1 MSHDFEEERSEA
13 PEDVAVIDADAAPAD
28 AGYRRV
34 HRLTPLL
41 RFWSVILAMITVFV
55 LQVNLEVLGDIYAF
69 FNDGHLGEAM
79 RGTAIAVG
87 GFILLC
93 LILWFVSGI
102 WWRRLGFKLGEE
114 EISLRRGVLSKSLRS
129 ARYDRT
135 QAVDVVE
142 NLIARIFGLAAVR
155 VETAGGTSSAIE
167 IAYLKKSEAEDL
179 RLEVLAH
186 VHGVVEAALDDEPEQ
201 TNEAQI
207 NPDIVPEI
215 PIWRSIA
222 AATLRATTIFTVAF
236 VVVII
241 VTPVPLSTV
250 VPILVGILPS
260 VWGLLD
266 SSWRFNAQVN
276 EEENTLN
283 IAYGLADRRRQ
294 SIRIERIHGVRIT
307 QPLLWRFFGWYEVNV
322 SVAGYGQASGGKQ
335 SGSTRILPVGSRDL
349 ALTLFERVSDLTAE
363 QIATYAQ
370 PEGHTQADFT
380 SPQRAVWSS
389 PLDHTKQAVR
399 LLDDDTIAIAHA
411 GRINRR
417 VTAVTTSHIQELTF
431 KAGPIRQMLRLGT
444 VRFEMVAGPATLA
457 GEDLEFTACV
467 EIMDR
472 LRSRKLPAMT
482 SASQPTIAEVEDKE

>member
-1 MSHDFEEERSEA
+1 MSDEA
-13 PEDVAVIDADAAPAD
+13 PAID

-41 RFWSVILAMITVFV
+41 RFWSVILAVITVFL
-55 LQVNLEVLGDIYAF
+55 LQVNLELLGDIYAF
-69 FNDGHLGEAM
+69 FKDGHLGEAIQ
-79 RGTAIAVG
+79 GTVIAVG

-142 NLIARIFGLAAVR
+142 SLIARIFGLAAVR
-155 VETAGGTSSAIE
+155 VETAGGTSSVIE
-167 IAYLKKSEAEDL
+167 IAYLKKTEAEDL

-186 VHGVVEAALDDEPEQ
+186 VHGVADGRSENQPGLEGPAQSPDAVVD
-201 TNEAQI
+201 NELGRV

-215 PIWRSIA
+215 PIRRSLA
-222 AATLRATTIFTVAF
+222 AAALRATTIFTVVF
-236 VVVII
+236 IGIII

-250 VPILVGILPS
+250 VPILVGIVPA
-260 VWGLLD
+260 VWGILD

-294 SIRIERIHGVRIT
+294 SIRIERIHGVRVT

-322 SVAGYGQASGGKQ
+322 SVAGYGQTSGGAQ
-335 SGSTRILPVGSRDL
+335 SGSTRILPVGNREL
-349 ALTLFERVSDLTAE
+349 ALQLFERVSDLTAE

-370 PEGHTQADFT
+370 PEGYAEPDFT
-380 SPQRAVWSS
+380 SPKRALWSS
-389 PLDHTKQAVR
+389 PLDHQRQAVT
-399 LLDDDTIAIAHA
+399 LLEDDSIAIAHA
-411 GRINRR
+411 GRINPR
-417 VTAVTTSHIQELTF
+417 VSAVSTSHIQELTF

-444 VRFEMVAGPATLA
+444 VKFEMAAGPASLA
-457 GEDLEFTACV
+457 GEDLEFSDCV
-467 EIMDR
+467 ELLDR
-472 LRSRKLPAMT
+472 LRARKLPSLAST
-482 SASQPTIAEVEDKE
+482 SQPTITEAEDLQQN